1 MDEALDKVAYDSD
14 PDLFIELITA
24 TGLRS
29 YSAPTIISGDNI
41 RLHNYTFYNN
51 LDK

>member
-24 TGLRS
+24 TGLS
-29 YSAPTIISGDNI
+29 ILFCTYNDLADNI